1 MLRIVSVAVKKSKRT
16 GEIFLFVATE
26 QSKMKPLNKFSCKV
40 CEKSFSKPSGLA
52 AHERTH
58 TGEKPFKC
66 SNCDKSFSK
75 PSALK
80 KHERTHT
87 GEKPFKCKKCDKNFS
102 RADKLKQHENNYRTH
117 AGNLLEILDSF
128 IQDGFFCFDKV

>member
-66 SNCDKSFSK
+66 SKCDKRFSQSSHLKRHEMSHTGERLFKCSWCEKSFSY
-75 PSALK
+75 ANVLK
-80 KHERTHT
+80 RHERTNT
-87 GEKPFKCKKCDKNFS
+87 QRD
-102 RADKLKQHENNYRTH
+102 Y
-117 AGNLLEILDSF
+117 
-128 IQDGFFCFDKV
+128 